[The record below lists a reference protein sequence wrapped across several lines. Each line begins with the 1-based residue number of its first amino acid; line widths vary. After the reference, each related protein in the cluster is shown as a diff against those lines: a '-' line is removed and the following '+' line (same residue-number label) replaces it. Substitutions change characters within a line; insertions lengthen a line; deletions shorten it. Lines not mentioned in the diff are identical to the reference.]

1 VYHLVGKEQLEL
13 YEKIKSMQEQITQLH
28 ADYWQQ
34 YSNLGTW
41 QFWVIFLLLFIAPLV
56 TLYFLIDRRNMFLL
70 GFYGFNIHVWFG
82 YIDTWGYKQGYWGY
96 PYQLVPFLPGNLS
109 LDAALI
115 PIAFMLVYQW
125 TLKHNKNFYLYTTAL
140 SLFLSFIFKPI
151 LTLHHL
157 FELHKGTN
165 FFYLFISYCG
175 IFLFSK
181 IITNV
186 FIKMQEK

>member
-1 VYHLVGKEQLEL
+1 VGKEQLEF

-28 ADYWQQ
+28 TEYWQA
-34 YSNLGTW
+34 YSNLETW
-41 QFWVIFLLLFIAPLV
+41 QFWVIFLLFFIAPLV
-56 TLYFLIDRRNMFLL
+56 TLYFVIDRRKMFLL

-82 YIDTWGYKQGYWGY
+82 YIDTWGSKEGFWGY
-96 PYQLVPFLPGNLS
+96 PYQLVPFIPGNLS
-109 LDAALI
+109 LDATLV
-115 PIAFMLVYQW
+115 PISFMLVYQW
-125 TLKHNKNFYLYTTAL
+125 TLKNNKNFYLYTLGL
-140 SLFLSFIFKPI
+140 SLFLSLIFKPI

-165 FFYLFISYCG
+165 FFHLLIGYCAV
-175 IFLFSK
+175 FLFSK